1 MNRELVKRII
11 SSLILIPITFFFI
24 QVGSIYFKVFTFLC
38 FIIIFIEWYKLNENN
53 ILRIIGFLFLVIS
66 FFSIIQIRND
76 STDQGFYL
84 ICFILIVCVSSDL
97 GGYIFG
103 KIFNGPKLTKIS
115 PNKTYSGVL
124 GSYLLSIFLGFFYI
138 KIFDIQVYLIKSDHV
153 SVIVLI
159 FVLSTVNQLGDL
171 VISFFKRLS
180 RVKNTG
186 KLIPGHGG
194 LLDRVDGIIF
204 VFPFIF
210 LIFNYIF
217 L

>member
-24 QVGSIYFKVFTFLC
+24 QVGSIYFKVFTFFC
-38 FIIIFIEWYKLNENN
+38 FIIIFIEWYKLSENN

-138 KIFDIQVYLIKSDHV
+138 KIFDIEVYLIKSDHI

-180 RVKNTG
+180 KVKNTG

-210 LIFNYIF
+210 LMFNYIF
-217 L
+217 S